1 MRLKI
6 ILGYTIEYILFACYK
21 DANVFLGYSYVWACA
36 FWGIKGVKVV
46 HSHPNVSIH
55 PYRTCFSVIVKG
67 WYESNHMCP
76 FHMQECFK
84 LYKKNKTFLEWIE
97 FIIIFKQFQ
106 PYYAHPSL

>member
-46 HSHPNVSIH
+46 HSHPNGL
-55 PYRTCFSVIVKG
+55 SV
-67 WYESNHMCP
+67 
-76 FHMQECFK
+76 
-84 LYKKNKTFLEWIE
+84 LIE
-97 FIIIFKQFQ
+97 
-106 PYYAHPSL
+106 HVLVLL